1 MTPRRVAVIGPGRLG
16 LSVARALVA
25 RGATV
30 AVLGRQAQALPE
42 PLEPASP
49 VWEPIVGA
57 SDLVVIAV
65 PDDAIDD
72 VALRLARTHSVNTHH
87 AVLHTSG
94 LHDRSS
100 LAALQGS
107 GAALGSW
114 HPLQTFTTT
123 TGDPDLL
130 AGAPAIIEGDARA
143 LAAARALSERLA
155 MAPVLELAADRKAS
169 YHAAAVFASN
179 YLVVLADIAERLA
192 RDADRD
198 WPDGTFLPLMRQTVA
213 NLAAGPAAALTG
225 PVRRGDARTVERHL
239 QALEGRER
247 IIYLGLARE
256 TLRLAREAG
265 LDSLAADAVGRVLY

>member
-1 MTPRRVAVIGPGRLG
+1 VIGPGRLG